1 MSVLILLYVSSC
13 SYLRVFSNTCVLLPL
28 LHDQE
33 IESHLLSCGS
43 RVNASSK
50 RTVAGGAAGVS
61 ARSVD
66 AVRSL
71 LQSLRKDLGESR
83 CTQYY
88 TSLRQRGIET
98 HADLLALNWAQ
109 EARSGGALHS
119 MLGSFAKDSLPPLVS
134 MPQRSPRQAKAAPC
148 LHLGRTAAAR
158 NGWGVRQGAKIGGC
172 AAPFLR
178 QALGL
183 SPREAHA
190 ADM

>member
-1 MSVLILLYVSSC
+1 MYVC
-13 SYLRVFSNTCVLLPL
+13 SPIHVSAYYYIY
-28 LHDQE
+28 DQE

-43 RVNASSK
+43 RANASSK

-71 LQSLRKDLGESR
+71 LESLRKDLGESR

-119 MLGSFAKDSLPPLVS
+119 LLGSFAMDSLPPLVS
-134 MPQRSPRQAKAAPC
+134 VPQRAQEFKEVQKYFWEWSCNSGDPRDAEQGDC
-148 LHLGRTAAAR
+148 L
-158 NGWGVRQGAKIGGC
+158 VKID
-172 AAPFLR
+172 AVDRKLSELR
-178 QALGL
+178 LPL
-183 SPREAHA
+183 
-190 ADM
+190 